1 MYLYTDFDQ
10 QLVNERVAQF
20 RDQTERYLAGKLS
33 EDEYRPLRLQNGLYV
48 QRYAPMLRIAVPYG
62 LMNSKQLRKVA
73 EVSTAYDR
81 GYAHVSTRQNIQ
93 LNWPALEDVPD
104 ILAELATVQMH
115 AIQTSGNCIRNT
127 TTDQYAGVVAG
138 EIADPRPTCEL
149 IRQWSTFHPEF
160 AFLPRKFKI
169 AVSALEE
176 KDRAATAFHDIGVYI
191 VRNEA
196 GEIGYKIMAGGGLG
210 RTPIIGSV
218 IREFL
223 PREDLIAYLEAVL
236 RVYNLHGRRDNKY
249 KARIKILVKA
259 LTPEVFAQKV
269 EAEFEH
275 TREALKIQPEI
286 LKKLD
291 EEFTPFDYQDL
302 ADEDFTAL
310 FAEHPKFKQ
319 WFNINT
325 HAHKVKGYRIVT
337 ISLKRAGIAPGDMT
351 TEEMNFIADLADK
364 YTFGELRTTH
374 EQNIALAD
382 VPQKDLF
389 DVWQAL
395 EQQNMA
401 RAHIGFIT
409 DIISCPGGDFCSLA
423 NAKSIPIAEAIT
435 RRFDDLDKVYDLD
448 HLDLNISGCMNACGH
463 HHVGNIG
470 ILGVD
475 KKGAEFYQITLGG
488 NSDHDASIGDI
499 LGPSFA
505 ADAVPDV
512 IEEVLN
518 TYLDLRTEGERFVDT
533 YRRVGI
539 QPFKERAYA

>member
-10 QLVNERVAQF
+10 QLINQRVAQF

-62 LMNSKQLRKVA
+62 LMNSKQLRKIA
-73 EVSTAYDR
+73 EVSTQYDR

-93 LNWPALEDVPD
+93 LNWPALEDVPE

-196 GEIGYKIMAGGGLG
+196 GEMGYKIMVGGGLG

-275 TREALKIQPEI
+275 TRETLKIQPEI

-302 ADEDFTAL
+302 EDEDFTAL

-337 ISLKRAGIAPGDMT
+337 ISLKRVGIAPGDMT

-395 EQQNMA
+395 EQHNMA

-435 RRFDDLDKVYDLD
+435 RRFEDLDKVYDLG

-505 ADAVPDV
+505 AEAVPDV

-518 TYLDLRTEGERFVDT
+518 TYLDLRIEGERFVDT

>member
-10 QLVNERVAQF
+10 QLINQRVAQF
-20 RDQTERYLAGKLS
+20 RDQTERYLAGKLT

-62 LMNSKQLRKVA
+62 LMNTKQLRKIA
-73 EVSTAYDR
+73 EIATEYDR

-93 LNWPALEDVPD
+93 LNWPALENVPD

-115 AIQTSGNCIRNT
+115 AVQTSGNCIRNT
-127 TTDQYAGVVAG
+127 TTDQFAGVVAG

-196 GEIGYKIMAGGGLG
+196 GEMGYKIMVGGGLG

-223 PREDLIAYLEAVL
+223 PREDLIAYLEATL

-259 LTPEVFAQKV
+259 LTPAVFAEKV

-291 EEFTPFDYQDL
+291 EEFTPFDYQNL
-302 ADEDFTAL
+302 EDEDFSAVFT
-310 FAEHPKFKQ
+310 EYPKFKQ
-319 WFNINT
+319 WFNVNT
-325 HAHKVKGYRIVT
+325 NAHKVKGYRIVT
-337 ISLKRAGIAPGDMT
+337 ISLKRAGVAPGDMT
-351 TEEMNFIADLADK
+351 SEEMNLIADLADK
-364 YTFGELRTTH
+364 YTFGEFRTTH
-374 EQNIALAD
+374 EQNISLVD

-389 DVWQAL
+389 ELWQTL
-395 EQQNMA
+395 EQHNMA

-409 DIISCPGGDFCSLA
+409 DIICCPGGDFCSLA
-423 NAKSIPIAEAIT
+423 NAKSIPISEAIS
-435 RRFDDLDKVYDLD
+435 RRFEDLDTIYNLGE
-448 HLDLNISGCMNACGH
+448 LDLNISGCMNACGH

-488 NSDHDASIGDI
+488 HADHDASLGDI

-505 ADAVPDV
+505 ADAAPDV
-512 IEEVLN
+512 IEEILN
-518 TYLDLRTEGERFVDT
+518 TYLDLRTEGERFIDT

>member
-275 TREALKIQPEI
+275 TREVLKIQPEI

-310 FAEHPKFKQ
+310 FAEYPKFKQ

-435 RRFDDLDKVYDLD
+435 RRFDDLDKVYDLG

>member
-291 EEFTPFDYQDL
+291 EEFTPFAYQDL
-302 ADEDFTAL
+302 GDEDFTAL

-435 RRFDDLDKVYDLD
+435 RRFDDLDKVYDLG

>member
-10 QLVNERVAQF
+10 QLINQRVAQF

-62 LMNSKQLRKVA
+62 LMNSKQLRKIA
-73 EVSTAYDR
+73 EVSTQYDR

-93 LNWPALEDVPD
+93 LNWPALEDVPE

-196 GEIGYKIMAGGGLG
+196 GEMGYKIMVGGGLG

-275 TREALKIQPEI
+275 TRETLKIQPEI

-302 ADEDFTAL
+302 EDEDFTAL

-337 ISLKRAGIAPGDMT
+337 ISLKRSGIAPGDMT

-395 EQQNMA
+395 EQHNMA

-435 RRFDDLDKVYDLD
+435 RRFEDLDKVYDLG

-505 ADAVPDV
+505 AEAVPDV